1 MADLFVT
8 PPRADDQVD
17 RWRQRISELLN
28 QSAYGGF
35 EKHPGPKMTAASV
48 TVPTGTITSGT
59 VADTFYKDQVYLTVQ
74 EAAGG
79 GGNERFDIQFSFTG
93 LVNPPEIMSFLGY
106 YEGNTGHDVFL
117 YIWDFVGSAWDRV
130 TAAGTDFP
138 STSAEYALTFNLP
151 TDAKYLSGGEVI
163 LRIYHSSA
171 PSSSHFMYIDYI
183 AVEEPTYYVVMAGSY
198 VDVTDVTAYP
208 NKGVSINET
217 TGEVT
222 ILQTG
227 NYEMSITTCFSGDV
241 AAYELGLFVNDVE
254 VKDVWDRDIGTI
266 GQVGSAAGRYNAKF
280 EKDDVIKLAFTADKD
295 DAHVSLY
302 DLTLNITQKQI

>member
-1 MADLFVT
+1 MDLFVT
-8 PPRADDQVD
+8 PPKAFNNID

-59 VADTFYKDQVYLTVQ
+59 VADTYTKNQVYLTVQ
-74 EAAGG
+74 EENGG
-79 GGNERFDIQFSFTG
+79 GTGERFDIQFSFTG

-106 YEGNTGHDVFL
+106 YEGNTGHGVFL

-130 TAAGTDFP
+130 TVAGTDFP
-138 STSAEYALTFNLP
+138 STSAEYSLTFNLP
-151 TDAKYLSGGEVI
+151 TDAKYISAGEVR

-171 PSSSHFMYIDYI
+171 PNKTHFMYVDYI
-183 AVEEPTYYVVMAGSY
+183 SIEEPTYYVVTAGSY
-198 VDVTDVTAYP
+198 TDVTNITAYP
-208 NKGVSINET
+208 NKGVTINEA
-217 TGEVT
+217 TGEIT

-227 NYEMSITTCFSGDV
+227 NYELSVTSCFAGDI
-241 AAYELGLFVNDVE
+241 ASYELGLFINDSE
-254 VKDVWDRDIGTI
+254 VKDLWDRDITALGVI
-266 GQVGSAAGRYNAKF
+266 GSSSGRYNAKL
-280 EKDDVIKLAFTADKD
+280 EAGDVIKLAFTADKD
-295 DAHVSLY
+295 DAHISLY